1 MVSLSRTPR
10 PGAARNF
17 FNEQLKEYNEDFD
30 IRHWDRGWVGD
41 VTDGL
46 ETRSLRAS
54 PLTSSGF
61 GDR

>member
-1 MVSLSRTPR
+1 MVSRSRTPR

-30 IRHWDRGWVGD
+30 
-41 VTDGL
+41 
-46 ETRSLRAS
+46 RSLRAS